1 MLSKEA
7 VLIKTLLGGDF
18 NTTALHIIHMS
29 KVHFSLF
36 TPFCLP
42 ATLGLKYDLPVES
55 LLPSALHFHSWAIM

>member
-36 TPFCLP
+36 TPFCPP
-42 ATLGLKYDLPVES
+42 ATLGLKYD
-55 LLPSALHFHSWAIM
+55 SACIAC